1 MRLTF
6 KETSIFTGQAAEL
19 LPDDELNAL
28 QWALMAN
35 PESGDLIRGSGG
47 LRKLRWAGS
56 PSWQARRLAR
66 HLLLACAGKR
76 HPSAACLPEK
86 RTGKPYARPNQ
97 SPQIHHRNRIPMKD
111 ELFQQLAASLKEGGA
126 ILRGKKKPAR
136 STTQQWPD
144 AKSVREK
151 LNLSQVQFAALIGIS
166 PRTLQNWEQGHRR
179 PEGTARALLRVAE
192 SHPQAVL
199 EALHR

>member
-1 MRLTF
+1 
-6 KETSIFTGQAAEL
+6 
-19 LPDDELNAL
+19 
-28 QWALMAN
+28 
-35 PESGDLIRGSGG
+35 
-47 LRKLRWAGS
+47 
-56 PSWQARRLAR
+56 
-66 HLLLACAGKR
+66 
-76 HPSAACLPEK
+76 
-86 RTGKPYARPNQ
+86 
-97 SPQIHHRNRIPMKD
+97 MKD

-136 STTQQWPD
+136 KTTLQWPD
-144 AKSVREK
+144 AKTVREK
-151 LNLSQVQFAALIGIS
+151 LGLSQVQFAVLIGIS

>member
-1 MRLTF
+1 MN
-6 KETSIFTGQAAEL
+6 E
-19 LPDDELNAL
+19 
-28 QWALMAN
+28 
-35 PESGDLIRGSGG
+35 
-47 LRKLRWAGS
+47 
-56 PSWQARRLAR
+56 
-66 HLLLACAGKR
+66 
-76 HPSAACLPEK
+76 
-86 RTGKPYARPNQ
+86 
-97 SPQIHHRNRIPMKD
+97 

-136 STTQQWPD
+136 STTLEWPD
-144 AKSVREK
+144 ARTIREK
-151 LNLSQVQFAALIGIS
+151 LGLSQIQFATLIGIS